1 LGPGSDEREELSD
14 VKPAVVPV
22 PEGGEGA
29 SAAGW
34 GGGHAAFIL
43 PGGCARVVRYWGAGV
58 G

>member
-1 LGPGSDEREELSD
+1 LSD

-34 GGGHAAFIL
+34 DGGHAAFIL